1 MKKAA
6 AAVPLTKLSRLQAS
20 LLPLFSLPFNK
31 KMSVVRS
38 VNLKLIINLELFY
51 FQVRVG
57 VDTLW
62 HVCAD

>member
-6 AAVPLTKLSRLQAS
+6 AAVPLAKLSRLQAS

-38 VNLKLIINLELFY
+38 VNLKLIINLVLFY

-62 HVCAD
+62 HACAD